1 MASRGISERLGT
13 LLATAGRVHRE
24 TESEAVVFLSEAD
37 LDWEDVRERLGRAK
51 LIVVTAGDESPRPAS
66 EEPDQS
72 QTPDNSSDAVH
83 HIHLADSDGTT
94 QDLLSMALLEA
105 VADEH
110 LRPGAS
116 VVALYRSFDEEEVD
130 SLSVIRLDERLE
142 RLTAADLRKLKTD
155 VPLETL
161 KAVVD
166 LAVDIG
172 REGREGHPVGTM
184 FVVGDTRKVMKL
196 SSPMGFD
203 PLRGYSAKEKSLR
216 DRHVREAIKEIAQLD
231 GAMIIDL
238 KGSVIAACR
247 RIDSPAA
254 GITLSKGLGSRH
266 WAAAAVTKATNAIAV
281 VVSQSSGTVRIFDNG
296 QVVLRIEPL
305 RRAMKWQDLPP
316 DQPPEWLG

>member
-13 LLATAGRVHRE
+13 LLATAGRVYKE
-24 TESEAVVFLSEAD
+24 TESDAVVFLSEAE

-51 LIVVTAGDESPRPAS
+51 LLVVTVGDESPR
-66 EEPDQS
+66 
-72 QTPDNSSDAVH
+72 SDSDESDESGSADDSGGALH
-83 HIHLADSDGTT
+83 HIHLEDNDANTH
-94 QDLLSMALLEA
+94 DLLSMALLEA

-110 LRPGAS
+110 LRPGAR

-142 RLTAADLRKLKTD
+142 RLTAADLRKLETD

-172 REGREGHPVGTM
+172 REGREGHPVGTI
-184 FVVGDTRKVMKL
+184 FVVGDTRKVMKQ

-203 PLRGYSAKEKSLR
+203 PLRGYSSKEKSLR

-231 GAMIIDL
+231 GAIIVDA
-238 KGSVIAACR
+238 KGFVVAACR
-247 RIDSPAA
+247 RINSPAT
-254 GITLSKGLGSRH
+254 GLTLSKGLGSRH

-296 QVVLRIEPL
+296 QVVLPIAPL
-305 RRAMKWQDLPP
+305 RRAMKWHEPP
-316 DQPPEWLG
+316 QDQPPEWLG